1 MSEDQASS
9 ARETRRQG
17 FLRSLLARHGAPV
30 LAAAGATLAIVL
42 GLYGLGLWA
51 GAGDR
56 MALLASLA
64 GATLWVALASPA
76 LAGGAEDG
84 LGAVLRGGVTAD
96 AAAVALMVLCGLS
109 PRLGFIPALEVY
121 CTLAAVSLAGVA
133 ASRLAS
139 RRAGRMAAGVT
150 AATLL
155 ALALSTPF
163 WIGGLLQAVGTDAQ
177 RQVALL
183 AVYGNPFYSVA
194 SAVAA
199 DADFA
204 WQQSGVLY
212 RITRLGDYVPV
223 PACPWYAA
231 TVIYGLLAGILAAG
245 GVLARKTRHPKDA
258 V

>member
-9 ARETRRQG
+9 DRESNRPG
-17 FLRSLLARHGAPV
+17 FLRALLARHGAPV
-30 LAAAGATLAIVL
+30 LAAAGATLGIVL

-64 GATLWVALASPA
+64 GATLWVALASGV
-76 LAGGAEDG
+76 LAAGAEDG

-96 AAAVALMVLCGLS
+96 AAAVALLVLWALS
-109 PRLGFIPALEVY
+109 PRLGFVPALEVY

-139 RRAGRMAAGVT
+139 RRSGRLAAGV
-150 AATLL
+150 AAAIVL

-163 WIGGLLQAVGTDAQ
+163 WMGGILQAVGTDAQ
-177 RQVALL
+177 RRVALL

-231 TVIYGLLAGILAAG
+231 TVIYGLLAGILAAV
-245 GVLARKTRHPKDA
+245 GVLTRKSRHPAD
-258 V
+258 VI